1 MCCYY
6 STFRI
11 IKMFLCQ
18 IFAGDIKQQG
28 GNLRP
33 CLQGGRVTLM
43 LGLLQQEGYPSTRTF
58 LLVLHDVYT
67 RQVGLPQCY
76 GNPTLSARVTLPRGL
91 PRHSHISSFF
101 TQRVCK
107 ASRVPSARV
116 TLLSARV
123 TLAREL
129 PYLPCKHCV
138 RGNLSTRNN
147 VPLPCLTSN
156 LDNLNRIIQ
165 FLSLIINI

>member
-1 MCCYY
+1 
-6 STFRI
+6 
-11 IKMFLCQ
+11 MFLCQ
-18 IFAGDIKQQG
+18 IFAGDVKQQG

-33 CLQGGRVTLM
+33 CLQGGRVTLV
-43 LGLLQQEGYPSTRTF
+43 LGLLQQEGYPSTCTF
-58 LLVLHDVYT
+58 LLVLHDMYT

-91 PRHSHISSFF
+91 PRHSHISSFL
-101 TQRVCK
+101 QGK
-107 ASRVPSARV
+107 QGYPSARV